1 MADITIT
8 HTRAEGTLLTG
19 SSKGDGVYDVLR
31 TLRTSWKPSRSLG
44 CIFLGQ
50 SRDKAAKTWRINQAA
65 DALRNAGH
73 TVTVEID
80 DTEARSFAEAEA
92 ERYERAERRADYHEE
107 HAGKAAAASDAAWQ
121 AEHRILDNI
130 PLGQPILV
138 GHHSERRHRRDLDRA
153 ESLRRR
159 GMAES
164 ERSEYHSDRA
174 EAADRYQ
181 AGRENIPTTLRR
193 IEKLEADERRIR
205 AGLVGRPEYYQ
216 DDAGDWKCR
225 LVKPSDGYRVRL
237 ESELAAVR
245 EQLTYWREHVA
256 KAQANGVKVWSRADF
271 IKGDYVLFHGT
282 YYAVLRVNAKSVT
295 IPAMINDGPIVHK
308 DGNRCTWTD
317 TVPYHKVKGRKSAE
331 EIAEI
336 MAEVERREA
345 ATA

>member
-138 GHHSERRHRRDLDRA
+138 GHHSERRHRRD
-153 ESLRRR
+153 
-159 GMAES
+159 
-164 ERSEYHSDRA
+164 
-174 EAADRYQ
+174 Q